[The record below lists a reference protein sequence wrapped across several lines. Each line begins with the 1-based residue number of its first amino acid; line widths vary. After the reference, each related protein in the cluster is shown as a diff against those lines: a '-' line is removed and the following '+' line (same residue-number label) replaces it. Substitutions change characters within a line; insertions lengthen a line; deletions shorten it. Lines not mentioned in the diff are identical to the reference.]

1 MSYVSIESNAPRHER
16 RDGFYVLIDEQQ
28 TRADVVLARPPTNCL
43 TPRQFAELRLTFER
57 LDRHP
62 GVRVIVLRAEY
73 NPLLDFA
80 NAEVETEISS
90 VSPARLIWDIN
101 APLRCSKPVVA
112 ATRGHWFGTGFAL
125 ALACDLRIVTETT
138 QYGFPV
144 RENNFPGGTFGW
156 SQALQIVGS
165 GRMREML
172 MRSRLVSGVQAF
184 EWGIATDFVVD
195 SDLEEM
201 TDATV
206 RELLDASPSVQS
218 TVKQILNDLGEGFRP
233 IGTDSPDP

>member
-1 MSYVSIESNAPRHER
+1 MNYVSVDPYSLMHER
-16 RDGFYVLIDEQQ
+16 RDGFYVHVDEQQ
-28 TRADVVLARPPTNCL
+28 TRADVVLAYPPANCL
-43 TPRQFAELRLTFER
+43 TPRQFAELRLTFEQ
-57 LDRHP
+57 LDSNPR
-62 GVRVIVLRAEY
+62 VRVIVLRAE
-73 NPLLDFA
+73 DKHFSRFED
-80 NAEVETEISS
+80 AEREPEIAS
-90 VSPARLIWDIN
+90 VPPARLVWDIN

-112 ATRGHWFGTGFAL
+112 ANRGHWFGTGFAL

-144 RENNFPGGTFGW
+144 KKDDFPGGTFGW

-165 GRMREML
+165 ARMREML
-172 MRSRLVSGVQAF
+172 MRSRLIPGVQAF

-206 RELLDASPSVQS
+206 RELLDLSPSVQS
-218 TVKQILNDLGEGFRP
+218 TIKHVLSDLGEGFEPAR
-233 IGTDSPDP
+233 TESLDP